1 MILTILYQMKSLI
14 CLTIL
19 NENIT
24 RYTHF
29 SLASDRL
36 IMAQSLQHD
45 LIMMTED
52 KLILAYPKIQF
63 L

>member
-1 MILTILYQMKSLI
+1 MINIYQ
-14 CLTIL
+14 
-19 NENIT
+19 NN
-24 RYTHF
+24 F
-29 SLASDRL
+29 DRL
-36 IMAQSLQHD
+36 IMAQALQND